1 MPPEHKNGSAK
12 KLKTAN
18 GKTRK
23 ATAHKVTAQQAT
35 TQKTRTQQA
44 KKPRARSASG
54 TRPASSTSASKTRP
68 ATSTQSATS
77 KRPSVAIIG
86 AGRLGSALAL
96 ALSQSGYAVVAL
108 VASHAPHA
116 RRAARALSPRPLA
129 LGATQLASLPDTDLL
144 LITTPDD
151 QINGVAVRLAQ
162 VFAARDA
169 NAVSPQPQ
177 QRPARVAL
185 HASGA
190 LASDALA
197 PLAAQAFSLGSLH
210 PLVSISD
217 PQSGASNLRGAFYC
231 LEGKAR
237 ALSAA
242 NKIVR
247 ALGGQSFS
255 IAARHKPLY
264 HAAAVMS
271 AGHLVALFSLA
282 MRMLAHCGLSER
294 QASRVLLPLAGS
306 TLENLAHSIYPAS
319 ALTGPFAR
327 ADFDTLRRHLFAL
340 REFDPHE
347 TLPVYIALGRHA
359 LRLAR
364 GDGAK
369 SRAPFGGIEAML
381 RDPRWTLR

>member
-12 KLKTAN
+12 KLKTTN
-18 GKTRK
+18 RKTLEATAAQK
-23 ATAHKVTAQQAT
+23 ATTHKVTAQKAT
-35 TQKTRTQQA
+35 TQQA
-44 KKPRARSASG
+44 KTPRARPASG
-54 TRPASSTSASKTRP
+54 SRSASSTS
-68 ATSTQSATS
+68 SATTHSASS
-77 KRPSVAIIG
+77 KRPSVAVIG

-108 VASHAPHA
+108 VARRAPHA

-129 LGATQLASLPDTDLL
+129 LGATQLDSLPDTDLL

-151 QINGVAVRLAQ
+151 QINEVASRLAHI
-162 VFAARDA
+162 FAARDA
-169 NAVSPQPQ
+169 KASPLQPR
-177 QRPARVAL
+177 RPQRVAL

-190 LASDALA
+190 LVSGALA
-197 PLAAQAFSLGSLH
+197 PLAAQGFSLGSLH

-217 PQSGASNLRGAFYC
+217 PVSGASNLRGAFYC
-231 LEGKAR
+231 LEGESRAR
-237 ALSAA
+237 SAA

-247 ALGGQSFS
+247 ALDGRSFS

-282 MRMLAHCGLSER
+282 TQMLAHCGLSGR
-294 QASRVLLPLAGS
+294 QAARVLLPLAKS
-306 TLENLAHSIYPAS
+306 TLENLARGAQPSS

-327 ADFDTLRRHLFAL
+327 ADVATLRRHLSAL
-340 REFDPHE
+340 REFDTRE
-347 TLPVYIALGRHA
+347 TLPVYVALGRHA

-364 GDGAK
+364 ARGGDAG
-369 SRAPFGGIEAML
+369 SRAALAEIEAL
-381 RDPRWTLR
+381 LVDAS